1 MGGIVLEEQAVLE
14 QYPLVRVCVDMA
26 PGAVG
31 FVLFVWQVIVCSK
44 GGYYEK
50 DEDEQHNVKLRI

>member
-31 FVLFVWQVIVCSK
+31 FVLFVWQVIVCS
-44 GGYYEK
+44 GRG
-50 DEDEQHNVKLRI
+50 VL